1 VSLDSST
8 FSSLKD
14 SDGRLEKMK
23 FTPTSV
29 ISICNRIYKQLGIS
43 HNECVYQ
50 KALVLELYNAGAES
64 VESEK
69 NVPVFYIDVNE
80 ITHTIGT
87 ERVDI
92 LFRSEGEIHLLEL
105 KATTTTIR
113 DNIEVQQ
120 LRKYKEALLHMNI
133 VCNHMYVVN
142 FRQNSSNDDV
152 NFVYFDD
159 KFQNCTES
167 V

>member
-1 VSLDSST
+1 
-8 FSSLKD
+8 
-14 SDGRLEKMK
+14 MK

-29 ISICNRIYKQLGIS
+29 IGICNRIYKQLGVS

-69 NVPVFYIDVNE
+69 NVPVFYTDVNE

-92 LFRSEGEIHLLEL
+92 LFRAEGEIHLLEL

-120 LRKYKEALLHMNI
+120 LKKYQEALKHMN
-133 VCNHMYVVN
+133 VACTHMYVVN
-142 FRQNSSNDDV
+142 FKQNTSNDDV
-152 NFVYFDD
+152 NFFYFDEN
-159 KFQNCTES
+159 FINCTDS
-167 V
+167 VQ